1 MSLINLV
8 RSSFY
13 DDREFEFGTIW
24 TIPDEIVSIPDADRD
39 GSRVEHR
46 YRSVLI
52 ASNNQTNNDPLT
64 PVISVILLSHRV
76 DCLRYGDV
84 ELTQERDGVA
94 VDSIVR
100 VRLLQPVL
108 KADLVKQVVRIS
120 NDASEEI
127 LLMIEE
133 YFGLSFD
140 D

>member
-64 PVISVILLSHRV
+64 PVISVILLSNRV

-108 KADLVKQVVRIS
+108 KADLVKQVARIS